1 MGKEHQ
7 GYTVRA
13 RTIIK
18 NSVKRVLL
26 SLSGLLPDEAM
37 PILLYHSI
45 DNSEMEDSVSPKVFF
60 HQMEYLHSE
69 GYRAVSLDEIGIY
82 LKSRNQRRLSKTLAI
97 TFDDGYRSVY
107 QYAMP
112 ILRRFG
118 FPASVFLPT
127 QHVGRHSEWTHPREP
142 LLTWNEVLAME
153 KDGILF
159 GTHGHSHRDLTA
171 LTQEQARRELEV
183 SKRILEDK
191 LGKPIA
197 YTAYPFSKS
206 NGIIEKLA
214 LECGYKTSFS
224 AIGVEGRR
232 RPSMQKDSF
241 VILRRS
247 VIKKDDMLSFEFVLA
262 STYHYYFDLQK
273 VLSFSKGERA

>member
-1 MGKEHQ
+1 MQ
-7 GYTVRA
+7 A

-26 SLSGLLPDEAM
+26 SLSGLLPEAVM

-45 DNSEMEDSVSPKVFF
+45 DNSEMEDSVSPEVFF

-69 GYRAVSLDEIGIY
+69 GYRAISLDEIDTC
-82 LKSRNQRRLSKTLAI
+82 LKSCNRRELSKTFAI

-107 QYAMP
+107 QHAMP
-112 ILRRFG
+112 ILRRFV

-127 QHVGRHSEWTHPREP
+127 QHVGRHSEWTQPQEP
-142 LLTWNEVLAME
+142 LLSWKEVLAMQ

-159 GTHGHSHRDLTA
+159 GTHSHSHRDLTV
-171 LTQEQARRELEV
+171 LTQEQARNELET
-183 SKRILEDK
+183 SKKILEDK
-191 LGKPIA
+191 LGVPIA

-206 NGIIEKLA
+206 NGVIESLA

-224 AIGVEGRR
+224 AIGVESRR
-232 RPSMQKDSF
+232 RRSMQKDSS
-241 VILRRS
+241 VVLRRS
-247 VIKKDDMLSFEFVLA
+247 VIKKDDMLAFEFVLA
-262 STYHYYFDLQK
+262 STYHYYFDLHK
-273 VLSFSKGERA
+273 VLSFSKEERA